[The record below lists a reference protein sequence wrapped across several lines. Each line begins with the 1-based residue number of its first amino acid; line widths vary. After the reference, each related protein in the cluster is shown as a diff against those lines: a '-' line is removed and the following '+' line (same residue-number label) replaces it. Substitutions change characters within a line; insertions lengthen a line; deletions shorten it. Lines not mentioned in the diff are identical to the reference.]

1 MSNTD
6 WFEDTIPLQAPGQHL
21 TMHDRDGKSSPAFP
35 LHTKKRRVDYWAWEW
50 LAILISFLAIVAST
64 IVLLL
69 FNDKAIPAWSWSS
82 SGISVNAILSLLST
96 LSRASLLVPI
106 DECMGQLMWLWFSKR
121 ERRLADVEVYNQAS
135 RGPLGALKLCW
146 RQKGWG
152 LGCLGAILMVCSMGL
167 GVAQQQ
173 LLSYP
178 SRSIVQPGSTS
189 TVTRAERFDT
199 YQNVTS
205 SGTTTP
211 EVSFSLLSSIYNAAL
226 SNSSTGESST
236 VNQPFFTCTS
246 GTCDFPPFATL
257 AVCSECFDV
266 SDKVQSSCDANN
278 LCSAEFGGMRAQSWQ
293 QPDNNNINT
302 ILNQTYLALSSS
314 TMLNGGVAGRSNP
327 FSTLAHLQARSE
339 TGNWPPTYHGTE
351 CALFWCVKT
360 VRAKV
365 QKGVYTEEIVST
377 NTEITN
383 GTDGERRFSLTN
395 GTQVTAFVITP
406 LAQES
411 IQGPRGVTY
420 LLSGWAKG
428 SGYSR
433 VFSSDLMQGF
443 STHANVTEVMSRV
456 ATAMTNRIR
465 DFDGATVPVNG
476 TTMIREAFI
485 RVRWPWLA
493 FPVALWV
500 SSLIFLLTIV
510 VKSREGEAKWGMR
523 AWGANSLALMFHG
536 LDEDSRGRVR
546 EGEWE
551 EMEDLSERLWVKL
564 ERGEEGLKLRAR
576 RVDG

>member
-1 MSNTD
+1 MLD
-6 WFEDTIPLQAPGQHL
+6 PDA
-21 TMHDRDGKSSPAFP
+21 KSSPTFP
-35 LHTKKRRVDYWAWEW
+35 LHRKKRRIDYWAWEW
-50 LAILISFLAIVAST
+50 LAILVSFLAIVAST

-69 FNDKAIPAWSWSS
+69 FDDRAIPAWSWSS
-82 SGISVNAILSLLST
+82 GGISVNAILSLLST

-152 LGCLGAILMVCSMGL
+152 LGCLGALLMVCSMGL

-178 SRSIVQPGSTS
+178 NRSIIQPNSTS

-199 YQNVTS
+199 YQNVTT

-211 EVSFSLLSSIYNAAL
+211 EISFSLLSSIYNAAL
-226 SNSSTGESST
+226 SGSSTGKFST

-246 GTCDFPPFATL
+246 GNCEFPPFATL

-266 SDKVQSSCDANN
+266 SDKVQSSCDADN
-278 LCSAEFGGMRAQSWQ
+278 LCTAEFGGMRAQSWQ

-302 ILNQTYLALSSS
+302 ILNQTYLALGSS
-314 TMLNGGVAGRSNP
+314 TMLNSGVASRSSP

-339 TGNWPPTYHGTE
+339 NGNWPPKYHGTE

-360 VRAKV
+360 VSAKV
-365 QKGVYTEEIVST
+365 HKGVYAEEVIST
-377 NTEITN
+377 NTDITN
-383 GTDGERRFSLTN
+383 GTNGERSFSLTN
-395 GTQVTAFVITP
+395 GTQVTSFVITP

-411 IQGPRGVTY
+411 IQGPKGVTN

-443 STHANVTEVMSRV
+443 STQANVTEVMSRV
-456 ATAMTNRIR
+456 ATAMTNRVR
-465 DFDGATVPVNG
+465 DFDGLTPPVNG
-476 TTMIREAFI
+476 TTMAKQSFI

-493 FPVALWV
+493 FPVTLWV
-500 SSLIFLLTIV
+500 FSLIFLLTIV
-510 VKSREGEAKWGMR
+510 VKSREGETKWGMR

-536 LDEDSRGRVR
+536 LDEDSRNRVR

-564 ERGEEGLKLRAR
+564 ERGDEGLKLRAR
-576 RVDG
+576 RIDE